1 MPSVEE
7 RLAVLEG
14 RVQEQAT
21 FMTDLRGTGADVRR
35 EISDLRQEA
44 ICAKRRVGASASCA
58 ER

>member
-1 MPSVEE
+1 
-7 RLAVLEG
+7 
-14 RVQEQAT
+14 
-21 FMTDLRGTGADVRR
+21 MTDLRGTGADVRR